1 MQTLLL
7 KSSSFISSLSPIRIV
22 STLKMLAVA
31 GRNQNFWWGRKIF
44 GVAIT
49 VKKSSFWTNFV
60 QISSIS
66 YFFGGATA
74 PLCPKG
80 GPPMD
85 VSVL

>member
-1 MQTLLL
+1 MY
-7 KSSSFISSLSPIRIV
+7 FIQEKC
-22 STLKMLAVA
+22 TVA
-31 GRNQNFWWGRKIF
+31 GQNQNFWWGRKIF

-80 GPPMD
+80 GPPMEM
-85 VSVL
+85 